1 MFLAGS
7 KGNYFPVG
15 RALENDVDMRSPE
28 RGQIWENIT
37 AALNSIQ
44 QPKFSVTA
52 SQETVRDRYTL
63 LTSKQ
68 KQNLRDEEKASNI
81 E

>member
-1 MFLAGS
+1 MFLAAS

-44 QPKFSVTA
+44 QPKFKRNCKSRD
-52 SQETVRDRYTL
+52 VRDRYTL

-68 KQNLRDEEKASNI
+68 KQNLRDEEKASKI